1 MAKTGKAAEDTES
14 ILERLRRESFSSEA
28 ALEEMLLP
36 SKKAKEPPTD
46 DSDGSEDIDELDEL
60 DELDRL
66 DRLDGR
72 TDTNGLDTTEI
83 SAERQTQ
90 AEKDVI
96 EERTPPSG
104 EARPRQSAAELLQEL
119 LADEE
124 KRSEMAAELEEE
136 VKPPPRGGFLQGL
149 FEKWLSPEGRMG
161 QKLFVL
167 HLIGSLVA
175 AAGLAALVTGVTAA
189 VLSWLG
195 AGRPMPSENI
205 SLAAAFAA
213 ILFISVPLAL
223 LLIVFLRAAMRR
235 WHDLGY
241 GDTAWLIAVIC
252 PLMIL
257 ALAEEGRI
265 LLLFLGL
272 PPLLGVAPDHLL
284 LKSALPY
291 GGAALALL
299 ILLHVYLIFAEGEFS
314 SNASGSPESAAD
326 LRPYIAERPKED
338 YPFFLRMLQLKGR
351 MNRKRFLLRLLFLL
365 FFVSL
370 LVFVVLETAERLPQP
385 LGNLVALYGTSV
397 SCALAAILPIG
408 IVTQRLHDIGRS
420 GWLAGVPLALTL
432 AFIGCLA
439 FFGGDPRLLAREPF
453 GLEII
458 AAAFALEIYEVF
470 LLAVLV
476 FVKGSVTVNNY
487 GESTLERQ

>member
-36 SKKAKEPPTD
+36 SEKAKEPPTD
-46 DSDGSEDIDELDEL
+46 DSDGSEDIDELD
-60 DELDRL
+60 R
-66 DRLDGR
+66 R
-72 TDTNGLDTTEI
+72 TDTNSLDTAEI
-83 SAERQTQ
+83 PEERQTQ
-90 AEKDVI
+90 AAKDDI
-96 EERTPPSG
+96 EERTLPSG

-136 VKPPPRGGFLQGL
+136 KKPPRGGFLQGL

-167 HLIGSLVA
+167 HLVGSLVA

-223 LLIVFLRAAMRR
+223 LLLVFLRAAMRR

-241 GDTAWLIAVIC
+241 GDTTWLIAVIC
-252 PLMIL
+252 PLIIL
-257 ALAEEGRI
+257 TLAEEGRV
-265 LLLFLGL
+265 LLLFLDL

-326 LRPYIAERPKED
+326 LRPHIAEHPKED
-338 YPFFLRMLQLKGR
+338 YPFFLRMIQLKGR

-365 FFVSL
+365 FFIAL

-385 LGNLVALYGTSV
+385 LGNLVARYGTSV
-397 SCALAAILPIG
+397 SCALTAILPIG

-439 FFGGDPRLLAREPF
+439 FFGCDPRILAREPF

-458 AAAFALEIYEVF
+458 AAAFILEIYEVF
-470 LLAVLV
+470 LLAALV
-476 FVKGSVTVNNY
+476 FIKGSVTVNNY

>member
-1 MAKTGKAAEDTES
+1 
-14 ILERLRRESFSSEA
+14 
-28 ALEEMLLP
+28 
-36 SKKAKEPPTD
+36 
-46 DSDGSEDIDELDEL
+46 
-60 DELDRL
+60 
-66 DRLDGR
+66 
-72 TDTNGLDTTEI
+72 
-83 SAERQTQ
+83 
-90 AEKDVI
+90 
-96 EERTPPSG
+96 
-104 EARPRQSAAELLQEL
+104 
-119 LADEE
+119 
-124 KRSEMAAELEEE
+124 
-136 VKPPPRGGFLQGL
+136 
-149 FEKWLSPEGRMG
+149 
-161 QKLFVL
+161 
-167 HLIGSLVA
+167 
-175 AAGLAALVTGVTAA
+175 
-189 VLSWLG
+189 
-195 AGRPMPSENI
+195 MPSENI

-213 ILFISVPLAL
+213 ILLISVPLAL

-252 PLMIL
+252 PLIIL

-326 LRPYIAERPKED
+326 LHPHIAERPKED

-432 AFIGCLA
+432 AFIACLA

-470 LLAVLV
+470 LLAALV
-476 FVKGSVTVNNY
+476 FVKGSVTVNDY

>member
-1 MAKTGKAAEDTES
+1 MARTGKAAEDTQS
-14 ILERLRRESFSSEA
+14 ILERLRRESFSSDT
-28 ALEEMLLP
+28 ALEEMLRP
-36 SKKAKEPPTD
+36 SEKGKDPSLD
-46 DSDGSEDIDELDEL
+46 DRDDVEDINKPVELDEP
-60 DELDRL
+60 DNPDS
-66 DRLDGR
+66 R
-72 TDTNGLDTTEI
+72 TDAKSSDT
-83 SAERQTQ
+83 
-90 AEKDVI
+90 AEKKTRKDKGGI
-96 EERTPPSG
+96 EERTPPHG

-124 KRSEMAAELEEE
+124 KRSEMAAEWEEE
-136 VKPPPRGGFLQGL
+136 KKPPPRGGFLQGL

-161 QKLFVL
+161 QKLFIL
-167 HLIGSLVA
+167 HLIGSLLA

-213 ILFISVPLAL
+213 ILLISVPLAL
-223 LLIVFLRAAMRR
+223 LLLVFLRAAMRR

-241 GDTAWLIAVIC
+241 GDTTWLSAVIC
-252 PLMIL
+252 PLLLL
-257 ALAEEGRI
+257 ALAEEARL

-299 ILLHVYLIFAEGEFS
+299 ILLHLYLLFAEGDLS
-314 SNASGSPESAAD
+314 SNASGSPDSAD
-326 LRPYIAERPKED
+326 ELRPYIAERPKED
-338 YPFFLRMLQLKGR
+338 YPFFLRMIQLKGR

-385 LGNLVALYGTSV
+385 LDSLVALYGTSA

-439 FFGGDPRLLAREPF
+439 FFGGDPRILAREPF

-470 LLAVLV
+470 LLAALV

>member
-1 MAKTGKAAEDTES
+1 MARTGKAAEDTQS
-14 ILERLRRESFSSEA
+14 ILERLRRESFSSDT
-28 ALEEMLLP
+28 ALEEMLRP
-36 SKKAKEPPTD
+36 SEKGKDPSLD
-46 DSDGSEDIDELDEL
+46 DRDDVEDINKPVEPDEPDNP
-60 DELDRL
+60 DS
-66 DRLDGR
+66 R
-72 TDTNGLDTTEI
+72 TDAKSSDT
-83 SAERQTQ
+83 
-90 AEKDVI
+90 AEKKTRKDKGGI
-96 EERTPPSG
+96 EERTPPHG

-124 KRSEMAAELEEE
+124 KRSEMAADWEEE
-136 VKPPPRGGFLQGL
+136 KKPPPRGGFLQGL

-161 QKLFVL
+161 QKLFIL
-167 HLIGSLVA
+167 HLIGSLLA

-213 ILFISVPLAL
+213 ILLISVPLAL
-223 LLIVFLRAAMRR
+223 LLLVFLRAAMRR

-241 GDTAWLIAVIC
+241 GDTTWLSAVIC
-252 PLMIL
+252 PLLLL
-257 ALAEEGRI
+257 ALAEEARL

-291 GGAALALL
+291 GGAALALF
-299 ILLHVYLIFAEGEFS
+299 ILLHLYLLFAEGDFS
-314 SNASGSPESAAD
+314 SNASGSPESAD
-326 LRPYIAERPKED
+326 ELRPYIAERPKED
-338 YPFFLRMLQLKGR
+338 YPFFLRMIQLKGR

-385 LGNLVALYGTSV
+385 LGSLVALYGTSA

-420 GWLAGVPLALTL
+420 GWLAGVPLTLTL

-439 FFGGDPRLLAREPF
+439 FFGGDPRILAREPF

-470 LLAVLV
+470 LLAALV

-487 GESTLERQ
+487 GEATLERQ

>member
-36 SKKAKEPPTD
+36 SEKAKEPPTD
-46 DSDGSEDIDELDEL
+46 DSDGSEDIDELD
-60 DELDRL
+60 RL
-66 DRLDGR
+66 DRR
-72 TDTNGLDTTEI
+72 TDTNSLDTAEI
-83 SAERQTQ
+83 PEERQTQ
-90 AEKDVI
+90 AAKDDI
-96 EERTPPSG
+96 EERTLPSG

-136 VKPPPRGGFLQGL
+136 KKPPRGGFLQGL

-167 HLIGSLVA
+167 HLVGSLVA

-223 LLIVFLRAAMRR
+223 LLLVFLRAAMRR

-241 GDTAWLIAVIC
+241 GDTTWLIAVIC
-252 PLMIL
+252 PLIIL
-257 ALAEEGRI
+257 TLAEEGRV
-265 LLLFLGL
+265 LLLFLDL

-326 LRPYIAERPKED
+326 LRPHIAEHPKED
-338 YPFFLRMLQLKGR
+338 YPFFLRMIQLKGR

-365 FFVSL
+365 FFIAL

-385 LGNLVALYGTSV
+385 LGNLVARYGTSV
-397 SCALAAILPIG
+397 SCALTAILPIG

-439 FFGGDPRLLAREPF
+439 FFGCDPRILAREPF

-458 AAAFALEIYEVF
+458 AAAFILEIYEVF
-470 LLAVLV
+470 LLAALV
-476 FVKGSVTVNNY
+476 FIKGSVTVNNY

>member
-36 SKKAKEPPTD
+36 SEKAKEPPTD
-46 DSDGSEDIDELDEL
+46 DSDGSEDIDELD
-60 DELDRL
+60 R
-66 DRLDGR
+66 R
-72 TDTNGLDTTEI
+72 TDTNSLDTAEI
-83 SAERQTQ
+83 PEERQTQ
-90 AEKDVI
+90 AAKDDI
-96 EERTPPSG
+96 EERTLPSG

-136 VKPPPRGGFLQGL
+136 KKPPRGGFLQGL

-167 HLIGSLVA
+167 HLVGSLVA

-213 ILFISVPLAL
+213 ILFISVALAL
-223 LLIVFLRAAMRR
+223 LLLVFLRAAMRR

-241 GDTAWLIAVIC
+241 GDTTWLIAVIC
-252 PLMIL
+252 PLIIL
-257 ALAEEGRI
+257 ALAEEGRV
-265 LLLFLGL
+265 LLLFLDL

-326 LRPYIAERPKED
+326 LRPYIAECPKED
-338 YPFFLRMLQLKGR
+338 YPFFLRMIQLKGR

-365 FFVSL
+365 FFIAL

-385 LGNLVALYGTSV
+385 LGNLVARYGTSV
-397 SCALAAILPIG
+397 SCALTAILPIG

-439 FFGGDPRLLAREPF
+439 FFGCDPRILAREPF

-458 AAAFALEIYEVF
+458 AAAFILEIYEVF
-470 LLAVLV
+470 LLAALV
-476 FVKGSVTVNNY
+476 FIKGSVTVNNY

>member
-1 MAKTGKAAEDTES
+1 
-14 ILERLRRESFSSEA
+14 
-28 ALEEMLLP
+28 
-36 SKKAKEPPTD
+36 
-46 DSDGSEDIDELDEL
+46 
-60 DELDRL
+60 
-66 DRLDGR
+66 
-72 TDTNGLDTTEI
+72 
-83 SAERQTQ
+83 
-90 AEKDVI
+90 
-96 EERTPPSG
+96 
-104 EARPRQSAAELLQEL
+104 
-119 LADEE
+119 
-124 KRSEMAAELEEE
+124 MAAELEEE
-136 VKPPPRGGFLQGL
+136 KKPPPRGGFLQGL

-167 HLIGSLVA
+167 HLVGSLVA

-213 ILFISVPLAL
+213 ILLISVPLAL
-223 LLIVFLRAAMRR
+223 LLLVFLRAAMRR

-252 PLMIL
+252 PLIIL

-299 ILLHVYLIFAEGEFS
+299 ILLHLYLLFAEGDFS

-326 LRPYIAERPKED
+326 LRPHIAEHPKED
-338 YPFFLRMLQLKGR
+338 YPFFLRMIQLKGR

-385 LGNLVALYGTSV
+385 LGSLVALYGTSA

-439 FFGGDPRLLAREPF
+439 FFGGDPRILAREPF

-470 LLAVLV
+470 LLAALV

>member
-36 SKKAKEPPTD
+36 SEKAKEPPTD
-46 DSDGSEDIDELDEL
+46 DSDGSEDIDELD
-60 DELDRL
+60 R
-66 DRLDGR
+66 R
-72 TDTNGLDTTEI
+72 TDTNSLDTAEI
-83 SAERQTQ
+83 PEERQTQ
-90 AEKDVI
+90 AAKDDI
-96 EERTPPSG
+96 EERTLPSG

-136 VKPPPRGGFLQGL
+136 KKPPRGGFLQGL

-167 HLIGSLVA
+167 HLVGSLVA

-223 LLIVFLRAAMRR
+223 LLLVFLRAAMRR

-241 GDTAWLIAVIC
+241 GDTTWLIAVIC
-252 PLMIL
+252 PLIIL
-257 ALAEEGRI
+257 ALAEEGRV
-265 LLLFLGL
+265 LLLFLDL

-326 LRPYIAERPKED
+326 LRPHIAEHPKED
-338 YPFFLRMLQLKGR
+338 YPFFLRMIQLKGR

-365 FFVSL
+365 FFIAL

-385 LGNLVALYGTSV
+385 LGNLVARYGTSV
-397 SCALAAILPIG
+397 SCALTAILPIG

-439 FFGGDPRLLAREPF
+439 FFGCDPRILAREPF

-458 AAAFALEIYEVF
+458 AAAFILEIYEVF
-470 LLAVLV
+470 LLAALV
-476 FVKGSVTVNNY
+476 FIKGSVTVNNY

>member
-1 MAKTGKAAEDTES
+1 MARKTKASEDTES
-14 ILERLRRESFSSEA
+14 ILARLRRESFSSEE
-28 ALEEMLLP
+28 ALEEMLRPDEKAQELP
-36 SKKAKEPPTD
+36 TKGGSETD
-46 DSDGSEDIDELDEL
+46 DTDRSLDAEDLDAAYTAAP
-60 DELDRL
+60 
-66 DRLDGR
+66 GK
-72 TDTNGLDTTEI
+72 
-83 SAERQTQ
+83 AQ
-90 AEKDVI
+90 AE
-96 EERTPPSG
+96 EEAE
-104 EARPRQSAAELLQEL
+104 EARPGRSEERPRQSAAELLQEL

-124 KRSEMAAELEEE
+124 KRSEMAADLEERSA
-136 VKPPPRGGFLQGL
+136 PPPRSGGFLQGL

-161 QKLFVL
+161 QKLFLL
-167 HLIGSLVA
+167 HFIGSMFA
-175 AAGLAALVTGVTAA
+175 AVVLAALIMGATAA
-189 VLSWLG
+189 VLTWLG

-213 ILFISVPLAL
+213 ILLISVPLAL

-257 ALAEEGRI
+257 ALAEECRI

-326 LRPYIAERPKED
+326 LHPHIAERPKED

-470 LLAVLV
+470 LLAALV

>member
-36 SKKAKEPPTD
+36 SEKAKEPPTD
-46 DSDGSEDIDELDEL
+46 DSDGSEDIDELD
-60 DELDRL
+60 R
-66 DRLDGR
+66 R
-72 TDTNGLDTTEI
+72 TDTNSLDTAEI
-83 SAERQTQ
+83 PEERQTQ
-90 AEKDVI
+90 AAKDDI
-96 EERTPPSG
+96 EERTLPSG

-124 KRSEMAAELEEE
+124 TRSEMAAEWEEE
-136 VKPPPRGGFLQGL
+136 KKPPPRGGFLQGL

-167 HLIGSLVA
+167 HLVGSLVA
-175 AAGLAALVTGVTAA
+175 AASLAALVTGVTAA

-205 SLAAAFAA
+205 SLAEDFSAT
-213 ILFISVPLAL
+213 LFISVPLAL
-223 LLIVFLRAAMRR
+223 LLLVFLRAAMRR

-241 GDTAWLIAVIC
+241 GDTTWLIAVIC
-252 PLMIL
+252 PLIIL
-257 ALAEEGRI
+257 ALAEEGRV
-265 LLLFLGL
+265 LLLFLDL

-326 LRPYIAERPKED
+326 LRPHIAEHPKED
-338 YPFFLRMLQLKGR
+338 YPFFLRMIQLKGR

-365 FFVSL
+365 FFIAL

-385 LGNLVALYGTSV
+385 LGNLVARYGTSV
-397 SCALAAILPIG
+397 SCALTAILPIG

-439 FFGGDPRLLAREPF
+439 FFGCDPRILAREPF

-458 AAAFALEIYEVF
+458 AAAFVLEIYEVF
-470 LLAVLV
+470 LLAALV
-476 FVKGSVTVNNY
+476 FIKGSVTVNNY

>member
-1 MAKTGKAAEDTES
+1 MARTGKAAEDTQS
-14 ILERLRRESFSSEA
+14 ILERLRRESFSSDT
-28 ALEEMLLP
+28 ALEEMLRP
-36 SKKAKEPPTD
+36 SEKGKDPSLD
-46 DSDGSEDIDELDEL
+46 DREDVEDIDKPVEPDEPGNP
-60 DELDRL
+60 DS
-66 DRLDGR
+66 R
-72 TDTNGLDTTEI
+72 TDAKSSDT
-83 SAERQTQ
+83 
-90 AEKDVI
+90 AEKKTRKDKGGI
-96 EERTPPSG
+96 EERTPPHG

-124 KRSEMAAELEEE
+124 KRSEMAAEWEEE
-136 VKPPPRGGFLQGL
+136 KKPPPRGGFLQGL

-167 HLIGSLVA
+167 HLIGSLLA

-213 ILFISVPLAL
+213 ILLISVPLAL
-223 LLIVFLRAAMRR
+223 LLLVFLRAAMRR

-241 GDTAWLIAVIC
+241 GDTTWLSAVIC
-252 PLMIL
+252 PLLLL
-257 ALAEEGRI
+257 ALAEEARL

-299 ILLHVYLIFAEGEFS
+299 ILLHLYLLFAEGDFS
-314 SNASGSPESAAD
+314 SNASGSPESAD
-326 LRPYIAERPKED
+326 ELRPYIAERPKED
-338 YPFFLRMLQLKGR
+338 YPFFLRMIQLKGR

-385 LGNLVALYGTSV
+385 LGSLVALYGTSA

-439 FFGGDPRLLAREPF
+439 FFGGDPRILAREPF

-470 LLAVLV
+470 LLAALV

-487 GESTLERQ
+487 GEATLERQ

>member
-1 MAKTGKAAEDTES
+1 
-14 ILERLRRESFSSEA
+14 
-28 ALEEMLLP
+28 
-36 SKKAKEPPTD
+36 
-46 DSDGSEDIDELDEL
+46 
-60 DELDRL
+60 
-66 DRLDGR
+66 
-72 TDTNGLDTTEI
+72 
-83 SAERQTQ
+83 
-90 AEKDVI
+90 
-96 EERTPPSG
+96 
-104 EARPRQSAAELLQEL
+104 
-119 LADEE
+119 
-124 KRSEMAAELEEE
+124 MAAELEEE
-136 VKPPPRGGFLQGL
+136 KKPPPRGGFLQGL

-167 HLIGSLVA
+167 HLIGSLLA

-213 ILFISVPLAL
+213 ILLISVPLAL

-252 PLMIL
+252 PLLLL
-257 ALAEEGRI
+257 ALAEEARL

-272 PPLLGVAPDHLL
+272 PPLLGVTPDHLL

-299 ILLHVYLIFAEGEFS
+299 ILLHLYLLFAEGDFS
-314 SNASGSPESAAD
+314 SNASGSPESAD
-326 LRPYIAERPKED
+326 ELRPYIAERPKED
-338 YPFFLRMLQLKGR
+338 YPFFLRMIQLKGR

-439 FFGGDPRLLAREPF
+439 FFGGDPRILAREPF

-470 LLAVLV
+470 LLAALV
-476 FVKGSVTVNNY
+476 FVKGSVTVNDY
-487 GESTLERQ
+487 GEATLERQ

>member
-36 SKKAKEPPTD
+36 SEKAKEPPTD
-46 DSDGSEDIDELDEL
+46 DSDGSEDIDELD
-60 DELDRL
+60 R
-66 DRLDGR
+66 R
-72 TDTNGLDTTEI
+72 TDTNSLDTAEI
-83 SAERQTQ
+83 PEERQTQ
-90 AEKDVI
+90 AAKDDI
-96 EERTPPSG
+96 EERTLPSG

-136 VKPPPRGGFLQGL
+136 KKPPRGGFLQGL

-167 HLIGSLVA
+167 HLVGSLVA

-223 LLIVFLRAAMRR
+223 LLLVFLRAAMRR

-241 GDTAWLIAVIC
+241 GDTTWLIAVIC
-252 PLMIL
+252 PLIIL
-257 ALAEEGRI
+257 ALAEEGRV
-265 LLLFLGL
+265 LLLFLDL
-272 PPLLGVAPDHLL
+272 PSLLGVAPDHLL

-326 LRPYIAERPKED
+326 LRPHIAEHPKED
-338 YPFFLRMLQLKGR
+338 YPFFLRMIQLKGR

-365 FFVSL
+365 FFIAL

-385 LGNLVALYGTSV
+385 LGNLVARYGTSV
-397 SCALAAILPIG
+397 SCALTAILPIG

-439 FFGGDPRLLAREPF
+439 FFGCDPRILAREPF

-458 AAAFALEIYEVF
+458 AAAFILEIYEVF
-470 LLAVLV
+470 LLAALV
-476 FVKGSVTVNNY
+476 FIKGSVTVNNY

>member
-1 MAKTGKAAEDTES
+1 MARTGKAAEDTQS
-14 ILERLRRESFSSEA
+14 ILERLRRESFSSDT
-28 ALEEMLLP
+28 ALEEMLRP
-36 SKKAKEPPTD
+36 SEKGKDPSLD
-46 DSDGSEDIDELDEL
+46 DRDDVEDINKPVEPDEPDNP
-60 DELDRL
+60 DS
-66 DRLDGR
+66 R
-72 TDTNGLDTTEI
+72 TDAKSSDT
-83 SAERQTQ
+83 
-90 AEKDVI
+90 AEKKTRKDKGGI
-96 EERTPPSG
+96 EERTPPHG

-124 KRSEMAAELEEE
+124 KRSEMAAEWEEE
-136 VKPPPRGGFLQGL
+136 KKPPPRGGFLQGL

-161 QKLFVL
+161 QKLFIL
-167 HLIGSLVA
+167 HLIGSLLA

-213 ILFISVPLAL
+213 ILLISVPLAL
-223 LLIVFLRAAMRR
+223 LLLVFLRAAMRR

-241 GDTAWLIAVIC
+241 GDTTWLSAVIC
-252 PLMIL
+252 PLLLL
-257 ALAEEGRI
+257 ALAEEARL

-291 GGAALALL
+291 GGAALALF
-299 ILLHVYLIFAEGEFS
+299 ILLHLYLLFAEGDFS
-314 SNASGSPESAAD
+314 SNASGSPESAD
-326 LRPYIAERPKED
+326 ELRPYIAERPKED
-338 YPFFLRMLQLKGR
+338 YPFFLRMIQLKGR

-385 LGNLVALYGTSV
+385 LGSLVALYGTST

-420 GWLAGVPLALTL
+420 GWLAGVPLTLTL

-439 FFGGDPRLLAREPF
+439 FFGGDPRILAREPF

-470 LLAVLV
+470 LLAALV

-487 GESTLERQ
+487 GEATLERQ

>member
-90 AEKDVI
+90 AEKDGI

-189 VLSWLG
+189 ILSWLG
-195 AGRPMPSENI
+195 AGRPMPSESL
-205 SLAAAFAA
+205 SLAAGTTSATA
-213 ILFISVPLAL
+213 IQHGSSPS
-223 LLIVFLRAAMRR
+223 
-235 WHDLGY
+235 
-241 GDTAWLIAVIC
+241 
-252 PLMIL
+252 
-257 ALAEEGRI
+257 
-265 LLLFLGL
+265 
-272 PPLLGVAPDHLL
+272 
-284 LKSALPY
+284 SA
-291 GGAALALL
+291 
-299 ILLHVYLIFAEGEFS
+299 
-314 SNASGSPESAAD
+314 
-326 LRPYIAERPKED
+326 
-338 YPFFLRMLQLKGR
+338 
-351 MNRKRFLLRLLFLL
+351 
-365 FFVSL
+365 
-370 LVFVVLETAERLPQP
+370 
-385 LGNLVALYGTSV
+385 
-397 SCALAAILPIG
+397 
-408 IVTQRLHDIGRS
+408 RS
-420 GWLAGVPLALTL
+420 
-432 AFIGCLA
+432 
-439 FFGGDPRLLAREPF
+439 
-453 GLEII
+453 
-458 AAAFALEIYEVF
+458 
-470 LLAVLV
+470 
-476 FVKGSVTVNNY
+476 
-487 GESTLERQ
+487 

>member
-1 MAKTGKAAEDTES
+1 MARTGKAAEDTQS
-14 ILERLRRESFSSEA
+14 ILERLRRESFSSDT
-28 ALEEMLLP
+28 ALEEMLRP
-36 SKKAKEPPTD
+36 SEKGKDPSLD
-46 DSDGSEDIDELDEL
+46 DRDDVEDINKPVEPDEPDNP
-60 DELDRL
+60 DS
-66 DRLDGR
+66 R
-72 TDTNGLDTTEI
+72 TDAKSSDT
-83 SAERQTQ
+83 
-90 AEKDVI
+90 AEKKTRKDKGGI
-96 EERTPPSG
+96 EERTPPHG

-124 KRSEMAAELEEE
+124 KRSEMAAEWEEE
-136 VKPPPRGGFLQGL
+136 KKPPPRGGFLQGL

-161 QKLFVL
+161 QKLFIL
-167 HLIGSLVA
+167 HLIGSLLA

-213 ILFISVPLAL
+213 LLLISVPLAL
-223 LLIVFLRAAMRR
+223 LLLVFLRAAMRR

-241 GDTAWLIAVIC
+241 GDTTWLSAVIC
-252 PLMIL
+252 PLLLL
-257 ALAEEGRI
+257 ALAEEARL

-291 GGAALALL
+291 GGAALTLL
-299 ILLHVYLIFAEGEFS
+299 ILLHLYLLFAEGDFS
-314 SNASGSPESAAD
+314 SNASGSPESAD
-326 LRPYIAERPKED
+326 ELRPYIAERPKED
-338 YPFFLRMLQLKGR
+338 YPFFLRMIQLKGR

-385 LGNLVALYGTSV
+385 LGSLVALYGTSV

-420 GWLAGVPLALTL
+420 GWLASVPLALTL

-439 FFGGDPRLLAREPF
+439 FFGGDPRILAREPF

-470 LLAVLV
+470 LLAALV

-487 GESTLERQ
+487 GEATLERQ